1 MSLINWNELAAK
13 AEQQTDAKFATQIAS
28 LTSMST
34 TEITTFIQESAISNA
49 NAIKVLQEVNN
60 AASSNNQKAT
70 AVANIDNGVSF
81 LISIV
86 SKIV

>member
-1 MSLINWNELAAK
+1 MSSINWNELASK
-13 AEQQTDAKFATQIAS
+13 AEQQTNTQFAAQIAG

-34 TEITTFIQESAISNA
+34 TEITTFIQESTITNT

-60 AASSNNQKAT
+60 AASANAEKAT
-70 AVANIDNGVSF
+70 AISNIENGVGF